1 MPSRLNSQCMPQYRL
16 LSPSQI
22 QELHRATLEVL
33 ETVGVRVDHEPAR
46 RMLKEAGS
54 RIKDGD
60 IVQIPGY
67 LVEEAIRSA
76 PSRVTIYDRLGQ
88 EAMRLEGRR
97 VYYGLGTDLLQTYD
111 LESGQLR
118 ESCLQDVVNAAIVA
132 DYCQEI
138 DFIASNGFPHEIHQN
153 MAFVAE
159 FMAQVENSTKPVYF
173 TAAGRQDLTVIADM
187 AAAVAGGDTQLRQR
201 PFLIHYAEPLSP
213 LVHSAGAVDKLLL
226 CTDRGIP
233 LNYAPALLAGG
244 TGPVTLAGAIIT
256 ANAEALSG
264 LVMQQL
270 RAKGAPMIS
279 GFSVTPMDMRTGS
292 TVYGSPD
299 ERLTHSACCDLYH
312 HYSLPVWGEA
322 GCSDSKALDQQAAF
336 ESAFSILMAALDG
349 CNLVHDIGYL
359 GQGLIGTPAAI
370 VMGNELISYV
380 RRIMRGFDLGSERLA
395 VDLIR
400 RVGPG
405 GNYLAEDETAAFL
418 REEHWITKFSNR
430 DNPDNWILKG
440 SPGYKET
447 VTQKALEILQ
457 THKPVPLP
465 DPVAAD
471 LKRIYRK
478 AQNRL
483 KDLDFGV

>member
-1 MPSRLNSQCMPQYRL
+1 

-33 ETVGVRVDHEPAR
+33 ETVGVRVDHAPAR
-46 RMLKEAGS
+46 QMLEKAGG

-60 IVQIPGY
+60 IVQIPEY

-76 PSRVTIYDRLGQ
+76 PSRVTIYDRLGR

-111 LESGQLR
+111 LETGQLR
-118 ESCLQDVVNAAIVA
+118 ESCLQDIANAAIVA

-138 DFIASNGFPHEIHQN
+138 DFIASNGFPHEVHKN

-159 FMAQVENSTKPVYF
+159 FMTLVENSTKPIYF

-187 AAAVAGGDTQLRQR
+187 AAAVTGGDAQLRER
-201 PFLIHYAEPLSP
+201 PFVIHYAEPLSP

-226 CTDRGIP
+226 CADRGIP
-233 LNYAPALLAGG
+233 LNYAPALLSGG
-244 TGPVTLAGAIIT
+244 GAIIT

-264 LVMQQL
+264 LVMHQL
-270 RAKGAPMIS
+270 RVKGAPMIS

-299 ERLTHSACCDLYH
+299 ERLTHSAGCDLYH
-312 HYSLPVWGEA
+312 YYGLPVWGEA
-322 GCSDSKALDQQAAF
+322 GCSDAKTMDQQAAF

-380 RRIMRGFDLGSERLA
+380 RRIMRGFDMGSERLA

-418 REEHWITKFSNR
+418 REEHWIPEFSNR
-430 DNPDNWILKG
+430 DNPDTWILKG
-440 SPGYKET
+440 SPAYKET
-447 VTQKALEILQ
+447 VTQKALEILN

-471 LKRIYRK
+471 LKKIYRK